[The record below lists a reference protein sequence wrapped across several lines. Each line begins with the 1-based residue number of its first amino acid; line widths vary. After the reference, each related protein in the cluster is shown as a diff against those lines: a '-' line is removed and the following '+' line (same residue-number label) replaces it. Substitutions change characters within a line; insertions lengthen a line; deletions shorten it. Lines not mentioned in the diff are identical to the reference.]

1 MMFKQLEIAEVTKRL
16 NQAKH
21 DFKVIQPRI
30 DDLEEYLKKIWL
42 NVRLKLPCIQE
53 PIRKVG
59 PEILKIEGK

>member
-30 DDLEEYLKKIWL
+30 DDLEEYLKKI
-42 NVRLKLPCIQE
+42 
-53 PIRKVG
+53 
-59 PEILKIEGK
+59 